1 MSFKRFV
8 LICEYE
14 SVKTILEHYG
24 SHDAVLS
31 IDVNKVSHVGDLFPI
46 RFDPTREQ
54 AKVTLLLRAENSN
67 LIREHISSHI
77 MEQFAGRVIFYVISL
92 PDVQT
97 HSVE

>member
-31 IDVNKVSHVGDLFPI
+31 IDVNKVSHVGNLFPI
-46 RFDPTREQ
+46 RF
-54 AKVTLLLRAENSN
+54 N
-67 LIREHISSHI
+67 
-77 MEQFAGRVIFYVISL
+77 
-92 PDVQT
+92 
-97 HSVE
+97 